1 MVKIWCEWD
10 MGFSRAINNYDS
22 VYNTMKE
29 ALADLETR
37 DWEMVGYNT
46 WQEVEEDRL
55 LYIEELE

>member
-1 MVKIWCEWD
+1 MGY
-10 MGFSRAINNYDS
+10 GFSRAINNYDS

-46 WQEVEEDRL
+46 WQEVEEDGL

>member
-1 MVKIWCEWD
+1 
-10 MGFSRAINNYDS
+10 MGYGVSRAINNYDS

-46 WQEVEEDRL
+46 WQEVEEDGL
-55 LYIEELE
+55 LSIEELE

>member
-1 MVKIWCEWD
+1 MVKIWCGWD
-10 MGFSRAINNYDS
+10 MGVSRAINNYDS

-46 WQEVEEDRL
+46 WQEVEEDGL